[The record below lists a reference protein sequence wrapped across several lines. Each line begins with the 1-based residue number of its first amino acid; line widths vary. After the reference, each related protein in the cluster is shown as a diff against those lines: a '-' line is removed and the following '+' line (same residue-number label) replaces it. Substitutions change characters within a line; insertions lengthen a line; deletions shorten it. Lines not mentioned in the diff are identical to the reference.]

1 MKEERGESAYML
13 HPGLTMHVSKWTLQA
28 TGNLEKRRERE
39 KKNEAPEDSAGLEEL
54 SLLHQPCREVLQ

>member
-1 MKEERGESAYML
+1 
-13 HPGLTMHVSKWTLQA
+13 MHVSKWTLQA

-39 KKNEAPEDSAGLEEL
+39 KKNEAPEDSVGLEEL